1 VRHRLQNADER
12 WRAFGFYSLDVTFT
26 DWLKLQGKYAFDYYR
41 TRIQESDLGLAIN
54 AISNGE
60 STWEEKMTDD
70 GMSRSEI
77 NHFEHNISA
86 TFIGDKQL
94 NDLWR
99 LGFTAGGNIMYQKYE
114 SFGASVQNMLQKDN
128 WIFNTG
134 KTLTSASN
142 TGYNRAMYSLFA
154 SVQFAYNEYLSLD
167 LTARNDWSST
177 LPTKHNSFFYP
188 SANLGFVLT
197 DFARQ
202 MDYNLPEWIT
212 FAKVRLSAAQVGKD
226 PDPYNLYNV
235 REFQYI
241 MGDRTPVSS
250 TIKMNSDL
258 KPEIKTSYEV
268 GLDMKFLNNRLGFDF
283 TYYNSSTKNQAM
295 LVDAS
300 SPWTQ
305 QWVNAGRI
313 TNNGVELM
321 LYGTPVKSRDFTFD
335 LNVNLAKNVST
346 VKELADGVNRV
357 YFSGDSNMPVKVGA
371 VSGGK
376 LGDIYANNLMKRD
389 ANGNVVIGSNG
400 LPIVETGNGN
410 LEQYLLDHPIGNIQ
424 PDLLMSVTPTFK
436 YRNLSLT
443 AMFDMKFG
451 GDIVSV
457 SEGMATKVG
466 TSDRTS
472 YRGNLE
478 TVNGSTDYY
487 MVVPGVKEDGS
498 VNDIKVS
505 AQRYYSTIG
514 LYKSESG
521 YAEEF
526 VYDASYIKLKELSIG
541 YSLPHSWLSKTP
553 LSNLRLSFVAR
564 NLCYLMKNCPGN
576 PEGGYD
582 TSMFSQALDFLAVP
596 YTRTFGFTLNVEL

>member
-1 VRHRLQNADER
+1 
-12 WRAFGFYSLDVTFT
+12 
-26 DWLKLQGKYAFDYYR
+26 
-41 TRIQESDLGLAIN
+41 
-54 AISNGE
+54 
-60 STWEEKMTDD
+60 
-70 GMSRSEI
+70 
-77 NHFEHNISA
+77 
-86 TFIGDKQL
+86 
-94 NDLWR
+94 
-99 LGFTAGGNIMYQKYE
+99 
-114 SFGASVQNMLQKDN
+114 
-128 WIFNTG
+128 
-134 KTLTSASN
+134 
-142 TGYNRAMYSLFA
+142 
-154 SVQFAYNEYLSLD
+154 
-167 LTARNDWSST
+167 
-177 LPTKHNSFFYP
+177 
-188 SANLGFVLT
+188 
-197 DFARQ
+197 
-202 MDYNLPEWIT
+202 
-212 FAKVRLSAAQVGKD
+212 
-226 PDPYNLYNV
+226 
-235 REFQYI
+235 
-241 MGDRTPVSS
+241 
-250 TIKMNSDL
+250 
-258 KPEIKTSYEV
+258 
-268 GLDMKFLNNRLGFDF
+268 
-283 TYYNSSTKNQAM
+283 M